1 MVSIRVLFG
10 VYIQCTISYHLSYS
24 VVAGRQRISDGN
36 IFLGSVGHVC
46 EYAQSFYTVCFF
58 SLESRHEHRK
68 ATTGTDVPV
77 DRGEVVD
84 YDNIGIGKGRIPYRV
99 IDCY

>member
-46 EYAQSFYTVCFF
+46 EYAQSFYTVCFLAWNPDTNIERLPPVQMYLLTEAKL
-58 SLESRHEHRK
+58 SITITSVLGKDVSH
-68 ATTGTDVPV
+68 TG
-77 DRGEVVD
+77 
-84 YDNIGIGKGRIPYRV
+84 
-99 IDCY
+99 